1 MNKKFLSAILF
12 GALMITSTGTFVSCK
27 DYDDDIDQINQEL
40 ADLESQIA
48 ALQNKVN
55 SGEWVSGVT
64 STANGV
70 TITLGNGQTFNVTN
84 GEDGANGAAGQN
96 GKDGAT
102 PKIAVNDEVIQ
113 VSYDDGATWPEKI
126 VLQTP
131 YSIYPDIHID
141 DKGTIYIIHCE
152 NPYNDM
158 EILFGC
164 AAYTLLL
171 VMVIIITIGII
182 RDHPISEI
190 RRLIRELDEERRCE

>member
-70 TITLGNGQTFNVTN
+70 TIT
-84 GEDGANGAAGQN
+84 
-96 GKDGAT
+96 
-102 PKIAVNDEVIQ
+102 
-113 VSYDDGATWPEKI
+113 
-126 VLQTP
+126 
-131 YSIYPDIHID
+131 
-141 DKGTIYIIHCE
+141 
-152 NPYNDM
+152 
-158 EILFGC
+158 
-164 AAYTLLL
+164 
-171 VMVIIITIGII
+171 
-182 RDHPISEI
+182 
-190 RRLIRELDEERRCE
+190 